1 MLGPNP
7 RDIVRA
13 SPAIPCTV
21 PNDSLL
27 NIDANSIVPN
37 TNITV
42 VTEVQIRAN
51 ENDMIPNGDINK
63 NAVVAMHARMID
75 MATRFVLV
83 LSMRKPQ
90 KGTQTPP
97 NKFPIVSANAAVI

>member
-42 VTEVQIRAN
+42 VTEVQIKAN

-63 NAVVAMHARMID
+63 NAVVTIHARIID
-75 MATRFVLV
+75 IATRFVLV

-97 NKFPIVSANAAVI
+97 NKFPTVSANAAVI